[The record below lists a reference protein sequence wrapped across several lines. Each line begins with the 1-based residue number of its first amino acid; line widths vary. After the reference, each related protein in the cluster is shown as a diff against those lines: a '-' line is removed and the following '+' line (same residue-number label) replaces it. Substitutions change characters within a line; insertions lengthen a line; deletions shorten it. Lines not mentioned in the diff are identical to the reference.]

1 MILVFR
7 QEELTY
13 NLLHINSSNR
23 LLSHLEHKLSL
34 PRKAFPLEDKTHLY
48 VTVLQNNERWCF
60 LVLEFFFLWASFF
73 AASFL
78 ATCAG
83 WRTS

>member
-1 MILVFR
+1 M
-7 QEELTY
+7 
-13 NLLHINSSNR
+13 
-23 LLSHLEHKLSL
+23 HKIPIIPPTKTTTGLFDIA
-34 PRKAFPLEDKTHLY
+34 KAAKTESIEKTISIDSIEI
-48 VTVLQNNERWCF
+48 TVLQNNERWCF